1 MTTRRRTDADADAET
16 KHSWGRI
23 GIRMQSDRFQAEVAA
38 VLLLLL
44 LLLHVSEQVLFLFLL
59 TESEPKV
66 HSQSRGTFRLG
77 LPGHLGQRPSKVAV
91 QLLLQLP
98 LCAMLLGNPS

>member
-38 VLLLLL
+38 V

-98 LCAMLLGNPS
+98 LCVMLLGNPS